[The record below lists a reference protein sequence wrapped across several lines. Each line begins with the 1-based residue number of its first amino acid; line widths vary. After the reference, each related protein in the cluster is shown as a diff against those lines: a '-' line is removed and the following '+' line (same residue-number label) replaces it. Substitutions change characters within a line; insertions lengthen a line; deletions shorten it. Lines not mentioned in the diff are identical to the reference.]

1 MTDKE
6 LEMLKDKLVVAGEYT
21 ESLQKQHIKETGSRF
36 VLAGPVSFTQ
46 RVMAATLVAGDIL
59 QEVDHV

>member
-6 LEMLKDKLVVAGEYT
+6 LEMLKDKLVVASEYI
-21 ESLQKQHIKETGSRF
+21 ESLQKQHSIATGSRF
-36 VLAGPVSFTQ
+36 VITGPISFTQ

-59 QEVDHV
+59 QAVDHV